1 MIDAAFQNGYD
12 GVSDFAGAYPGG
24 ALFASVAGKGLTD
37 LRVQESEESEM
48 VRQKRN
54 ELERPTLPKIVHSL

>member
-1 MIDAAFQNGYD
+1 MTPRSKMGMTEFPILQGRTL
-12 GVSDFAGAYPGG
+12 G
-24 ALFASVAGKGLTD
+24 ALFASVAGNGLTD

-54 ELERPTLPKIVHSL
+54 ELERPTLPKLVHSF

>member
-1 MIDAAFQNGYD
+1 VIDAAFQNGYD
-12 GVSDFAGAYPGG
+12 GVSDFAGAY
-24 ALFASVAGKGLTD
+24 L
-37 LRVQESEESEM
+37 VQKSEESEM